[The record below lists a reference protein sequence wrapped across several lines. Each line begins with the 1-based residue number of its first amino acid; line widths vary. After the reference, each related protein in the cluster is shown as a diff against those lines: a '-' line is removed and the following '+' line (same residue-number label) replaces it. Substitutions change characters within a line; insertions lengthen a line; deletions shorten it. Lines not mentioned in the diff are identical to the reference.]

1 MSKLDEFNASIST
14 LQQEVENLQAIE
26 NAYKQLAKLVQDYDT
41 VIQNLNTATHDM
53 TTTKGELVKQSS
65 SVSEKLIEQKRVLET
80 ATTEQ
85 RKELETK
92 LKNLQTLVE
101 EKQNE
106 LQTQLNENADE
117 ISSANKKFYTE
128 FAESVKVRLDNNKLE
143 IKQLIDQDAN
153 STRQQIATLQTE
165 YTNQTMKLQHGINDT
180 QNVITKRICEM
191 QTAIAQ
197 QLLIQKK
204 ISLVFGITIM
214 IFAITAIVLH
224 VVLR

>member
-153 STRQQIATLQTE
+153 STRQQIVTLQTE
-165 YTNQTMKLQHGINDT
+165 YTNMTTMLSQNISETKNTVAQHIND
-180 QNVITKRICEM
+180 M
-191 QTAIAQ
+191 QSAMNQ
-197 QLLIQKK
+197 QIQVQKK
-204 ISLVFGITIM
+204 ITLAFGIVVTVL
-214 IFAITAIVLH
+214 AIVAIL
-224 VVLR
+224 LPIIL

>member
-153 STRQQIATLQTE
+153 STRQQIVTLQTE
-165 YTNQTMKLQHGINDT
+165 YTNMTTMLSQNISETKNTVAQHIND
-180 QNVITKRICEM
+180 M
-191 QTAIAQ
+191 QSAMNQ
-197 QLLIQKK
+197 QIQVQKK
-204 ISLVFGITIM
+204 ITLAFGIVVTVL
-214 IFAITAIVLH
+214 AIVAILLPII
-224 VVLR
+224 LR